1 MTSART
7 SAGQPA
13 DDRPGSA
20 AAGQPAADAPLR
32 PAARRAIVAS
42 VIGTVIEW
50 YDYALYGAAAGLVIG
65 PLFFPDSVFGAGQL
79 SALATF
85 AVGFLARPVGGIVI
99 GHIGDRHGRRP
110 AMILTIVLMAIATVA
125 IGLLPTAAAVGVLA
139 PILLVIFRFLQ
150 GFGAGAELSGA
161 TTMVAEYVPVH
172 RRGFFTSLVL
182 CAPPAGIVLATAAFF
197 LASSGMAE
205 ETFMSIGWRL
215 PFLASVVLFFVAIYI
230 RAKLEETP
238 EYTSAMEQQAARA
251 TKVPL
256 LALLATDWRGVL
268 AGFLSLTGHNALN
281 YGMAVFSIGY
291 LVGTGMPQTHAL
303 GAVTLGTVAA
313 IILTPLGGSLADRF
327 GAGRVMGWASV
338 IGALYS
344 FPFLWL
350 LSQGTFTSALIAIA
364 IGYGLVISGTS
375 GSQGAFLAN
384 LFPTRHRFSAMALA
398 REANGA
404 LIAGFSPVVLAAL
417 VAWANGAITAAA
429 GYLVACCLLSA
440 AAIFLASLGRRRGV
454 GRDRESVAG

>member
-13 DDRPGSA
+13 DDRPDSA

-344 FPFLWL
+344 FPFLRL

>member
-1 MTSART
+1 
-7 SAGQPA
+7 
-13 DDRPGSA
+13 
-20 AAGQPAADAPLR
+20 
-32 PAARRAIVAS
+32 
-42 VIGTVIEW
+42 
-50 YDYALYGAAAGLVIG
+50 
-65 PLFFPDSVFGAGQL
+65 
-79 SALATF
+79 
-85 AVGFLARPVGGIVI
+85 
-99 GHIGDRHGRRP
+99 
-110 AMILTIVLMAIATVA
+110 MILTIVLMAIATVA

-161 TTMVAEYVPVH
+161 TTMVAEYVPAH

-182 CAPPAGIVLATAAFF
+182 GAPPAGIVLATAAFF

-327 GAGRVMGWASV
+327 GAG
-338 IGALYS
+338 
-344 FPFLWL
+344 
-350 LSQGTFTSALIAIA
+350 T
-364 IGYGLVISGTS
+364 
-375 GSQGAFLAN
+375 
-384 LFPTRHRFSAMALA
+384 
-398 REANGA
+398 
-404 LIAGFSPVVLAAL
+404 
-417 VAWANGAITAAA
+417 AWAGPRSSVRCTPSRSCGCSHRAPSPALSSPSRSATA
-429 GYLVACCLLSA
+429 S
-440 AAIFLASLGRRRGV
+440 
-454 GRDRESVAG
+454 